1 MSKLENQSSQSI
13 HDYLDF
19 PHRIWTVEF
28 DISDFGA
35 SLTSLLELPLQ
46 IYSMDCKTFFWS
58 FMKQFL
64 QNCQISFILR
74 KYDSVDECIELA
86 LIGFWENQ
94 QIAIPLWILNENL
107 LGFEIITLNFT
118 ILDSETLFWNS
129 PSLSSNQSMLSLINN
144 EKEVILAEDIFEN
157 NKIYFKISNAEITLS
172 DFNELEFFERI
183 AQTIIPELD
192 ENEKE

>member
-1 MSKLENQSSQSI
+1 MSKLKNQSSQSI
-13 HDYLDF
+13 HDYMDF

-28 DISDFGA
+28 EISDFGA

-46 IYSMDCKTFFWS
+46 IYILDSKSFFWS

-74 KYDSVDECIELA
+74 KYDSADDCIELA
-86 LIGFWENQ
+86 LIGFWETK

-118 ILDSETLFWNS
+118 ILDSETLF
-129 PSLSSNQSMLSLINN
+129 
-144 EKEVILAEDIFEN
+144 
-157 NKIYFKISNAEITLS
+157 
-172 DFNELEFFERI
+172 
-183 AQTIIPELD
+183 
-192 ENEKE
+192 